1 MMDNTIILAYHSAN
15 REAAGIIDQQLAR
28 ANYHFEHLICDE
40 GELRLHERMT
50 QTNKQVVLLVSD
62 NFLCCEDCM
71 YELLPVYQD
80 LVRNKRIQPVVTDGV
95 YFDEETGITTR
106 RPTSFDRMSNVIHYM
121 NYWQDQYLEVR
132 RQKRQVSSEEELA
145 LNEELRVIRSIS
157 SEIGEFMRF
166 FRNGDYVNWEIFK
179 ANRYYTF
186 FDFVN
191 GLEKHR
197 DFQPIEI
204 KEAIETTYPEENA
217 HGDEEEEII
226 VAEQIT
232 DVDGEDLESG
242 MFSEDKIDLAQIP
255 GMNLLSSENNEDA
268 LLSNTVDTSEYF
280 DDTDVALEVEAST
293 DNEPIEER
301 IDFAK
306 VESENYLSIDLSEK
320 TSSTEE
326 TESAETEIMQPI
338 FSEITDELTDS
349 NEEKGEEIATKEE
362 PDVVE
367 FSSVEEII
375 STGNAMIAEGQ
386 VYTAL
391 RRFEEGIAR
400 FPSDVGLRY
409 TFAQAILK
417 YREDYGSAKRQLEQM
432 LTYDPRN
439 TDAYFLIGELDEI
452 QGNYEAAKL
461 NFERVINIDNHYPN
475 VHYRLANLLANK
487 FEGQEASALYHFG
500 ITLSQTTNNADAH
513 YQYAVL
519 QEQYVQ
525 DQEKAIEHY
534 QQSIELRPDHPYAHY
549 DLAVLYHELGQHKAA
564 ATAYQQA
571 AEINPEVNTLRNNQ
585 IFLGMESHVN
595 NGYDHTEVESSK
607 ALIGQL
613 QDDIKRLEDLVAR
626 NQNLLED
633 AHQGIAD
640 LPVMQQA
647 KYDKELVKETSDF
660 VAQETQESAKQE
672 PVGTVLITGATSGIG
687 KATADLF
694 AAKGYRLI
702 LTGRRDKRLEDLKMY
717 FQETYQSEVQ
727 TLNFDVRD
735 PMAVES
741 YTEQLSEEWR
751 SVDILINNAG
761 LAKGFEPIH
770 EGKLADWETM
780 IDTNIKGLL
789 YMTRIV
795 SPWMVKAGK
804 GHIINICSI
813 AGKEVY
819 PNGAVYCATKHAVD
833 ALTKGMRLDLHEHGI
848 RVSQVSPAHVEET
861 EFALVRYEGDS
872 ERAKI
877 YKDFQP
883 LRASDVADTIVY
895 LATRPPHVNIQDVVM
910 LGTQQASAT
919 RIDRS
924 GRGETE
930 DIEEVRKAL
939 EVSYF
944 GEMR

>member
-1 MMDNTIILAYHSAN
+1 MDNTIILAYHSAN
-15 REAAGIIDQQLAR
+15 RETANIIDQQLSR

-40 GELRLHERMT
+40 GESRLHERLA
-50 QTNKQVVLLVSD
+50 QTNKQIVMLISD

-71 YELLPVYQD
+71 YELLPVYQE
-80 LVRNKRIQPVVTDGV
+80 LVRAKRVQPVVTEGV

-166 FRNGDYVNWEIFK
+166 FRNGDYVHWETFK
-179 ANRYYTF
+179 GNRYYAF
-186 FDFVN
+186 FEFTNSLD
-191 GLEKHR
+191 KHQ

-204 KEAIETTYPEENA
+204 QESLETTYPEENA
-217 HGDEEEEII
+217 HDELEDQVE
-226 VAEQIT
+226 ADQIS
-232 DVDGEDLESG
+232 DLDGEESELGTFLEDEVDVS
-242 MFSEDKIDLAQIP
+242 QIP
-255 GMNLLSSENNEDA
+255 GMNLLNTTNEEDD
-268 LLSNTVDTSEYF
+268 LLSSTIDTSEYF
-280 DDTDVALEVEAST
+280 EATPETENLTEEEQKQEEHTVSAVE
-293 DNEPIEER
+293 EE
-301 IDFAK
+301 D
-306 VESENYLSIDLSEK
+306 YLSIDLSD
-320 TSSTEE
+320 STFSDEE
-326 TESAETEIMQPI
+326 HTSAEAEAAQASI
-338 FSEITDELTDS
+338 FSNVTDDS
-349 NEEKGEEIATKEE
+349 QENYDEQEENEEEAA
-362 PDVVE
+362 VN
-367 FSSVEEII
+367 FSSVEEVIV
-375 STGNAMIAEGQ
+375 TGNAMIAEGQ

-391 RRFEEGIAR
+391 RRFEEGIAH

-417 YREDYGSAKRQLEQM
+417 YREDYSSAKRQLEKM
-432 LTYDPRN
+432 LEYDPRN

-452 QGNYEAAKL
+452 QGNYESAKL
-461 NFERVINIDNHYPN
+461 NFERVINIDSSYPN

-487 FEGQEASALYHFG
+487 FEAQEATALYHFSLS
-500 ITLSQTTNNADAH
+500 LSQDAKNADAH
-513 YQYAVL
+513 YQYAIL

-534 QQSIELRPDHPYAHY
+534 QQAIALRPDHPYAHY
-549 DLAVLYHELGQHKAA
+549 DLAVLYHQLGQHKAA

-571 AEINPEVNTLRNNQ
+571 AEINPEVDTAQNNR
-585 IFLGMESHVN
+585 IFLGKESLVT
-595 NGYDHTEVESSK
+595 NGYDHSEVEASK

-613 QDDIKRLEDLVAR
+613 QDDIKRLEDLVAK

-640 LPVMQQA
+640 LPVMQEA
-647 KYDKELVKETSDF
+647 TATDEVIAEVDDF
-660 VAQETQESAKQE
+660 IEEKQE
-672 PVGTVLITGATSGIG
+672 KVEAAPLGTVLITGATSGIG

-702 LTGRRDKRLEDLKMY
+702 LTGRRDKRLEELKQHY
-717 FQETYQSEVQ
+717 QDTYQSEVQ

-741 YTEQLSEEWR
+741 YTEQLAEEWR

-770 EGKLADWETM
+770 EGKLSDWETM

-789 YMTRIV
+789 YMTRAV
-795 SPWMVKAGK
+795 SPWMVKAGQ
-804 GHIINICSI
+804 GHIINVCSI

-819 PNGAVYCATKHAVD
+819 PNGSVYCATKHAVD
-833 ALTKGMRLDLHEHGI
+833 ALTKGMRLDLHKHGI

-877 YKDFQP
+877 YEDFQP
-883 LRASDVADTIVY
+883 LRASDVADTIFY

-919 RIDRS
+919 TIDRS
-924 GRGETE
+924 GRGQMKADEIERET
-930 DIEEVRKAL
+930 
-939 EVSYF
+939 
-944 GEMR
+944 GEMEAIKEWR